1 MEATATALRESPL
14 TPVMEHRFAPG
25 RVRAASLLGSL
36 AWFLA
41 GTLFFCG
48 VWLLV
53 RRMSGSLAV
62 PLDSGMLLAVGVCGV
77 VSAATARLLWRRTSD
92 EGTDPARLVRD
103 LLPTVALVLLATAA
117 AVPGSPTAA
126 VILLWLII
134 AAEEIA
140 AAWFARWP
148 RGRREQRSIAAPRRS
163 GDRSDSR
170 QPRQAAGEL
179 DFDLANDIRQRQTRQ
194 RITDGKE
201 LVHGTL
207 RSGFVTGQ
215 RTAIEH
221 LVFCPMLAA
230 IPQIGALAVD
240 EADCTVRATHVYRYG
255 ARLEIRLREP
265 CEEPIEVLVRYEA
278 RG

>member
-36 AWFLA
+36 AWLLA

-117 AVPGSPTAA
+117 AVPMAARPRGAA
-126 VILLWLII
+126 VDRGPAPVWRSIRFSS
-134 AAEEIA
+134 A
-140 AAWFARWP
+140 AAG
-148 RGRREQRSIAAPRRS
+148 GR
-163 GDRSDSR
+163 
-170 QPRQAAGEL
+170 
-179 DFDLANDIRQRQTRQ
+179 
-194 RITDGKE
+194 
-201 LVHGTL
+201 
-207 RSGFVTGQ
+207 
-215 RTAIEH
+215 
-221 LVFCPMLAA
+221 
-230 IPQIGALAVD
+230 
-240 EADCTVRATHVYRYG
+240 
-255 ARLEIRLREP
+255 
-265 CEEPIEVLVRYEA
+265 
-278 RG
+278 